1 MNSGKKQPTMVDAA
15 QNPEACE
22 FPDRPNNPEL
32 VKKILE
38 SSKTVAVVGLSHK
51 ENRDSYRVAAYLKES
66 GYKIVPV
73 NPKREEILGEKCY
86 KSVGDIP
93 FKVDVVDVFRKPSAL
108 PELAEQI
115 AAIKPG
121 AVWFQIGVVNEAA
134 AKTVRAAGID
144 FVQNLCMMVEH
155 SKLRPAP

>member
-1 MNSGKKQPTMVDAA
+1 MPDAA
-15 QNPEACE
+15 QGSEACE
-22 FPDRPNNPEL
+22 FPDRPNDPEL
-32 VKKILE
+32 VKNILE
-38 SSKTVAVVGLSHK
+38 NSKTVAVVGLSHK
-51 ENRDSYRVAAYLKES
+51 ENRDSYRVAAYLKEH

-73 NPKREEILGEKCY
+73 NPAREEILGEKCY
-86 KSVGDIP
+86 KTVGDIP

-115 AAIKPG
+115 AAVKPG

-134 AKTVRAAGID
+134 SKTIRDAGID

-155 SKLRPAP
+155 SRILRGHHT